1 MTMMKSIRKGGI
13 SMLLLLG
20 LAGCGKEIP
29 SDIIQPS
36 EMESLLY
43 DYHLATTMGNDLPYG
58 ETYKKEAYLDY
69 VFDKHHVTEAEFDSS
84 MVWYTRH
91 TYHLVTIYENVQ
103 KRFEE
108 DEKHLRM
115 RMSKVSGQVAVS
127 LSGDSVDIWQDQP
140 ICWLSS
146 GTWTNKLVFDL
157 KADTSFKP
165 KDALVFEAGFL
176 FMPQHNPSAKAVIG
190 LNFYFENDSVMGKTQ
205 VVTASGPQRLYFKP
219 DSAFQF
225 KNVSGFVYYTDDQ
238 KHPEASLLLH
248 DIRLMRYHDKNNE
261 IQSPEEKP
269 GLQADSLAAD
279 SSRMAVRVDTL
290 RTTRPVRG
298 TAARNKAG
306 QTR

>member
-1 MTMMKSIRKGGI
+1 MMKSIRKGGI

-115 RMSKVSGQVAVS
+115 QMS
-127 LSGDSVDIWQDQP
+127 
-140 ICWLSS
+140 
-146 GTWTNKLVFDL
+146 
-157 KADTSFKP
+157 
-165 KDALVFEAGFL
+165 
-176 FMPQHNPSAKAVIG
+176 
-190 LNFYFENDSVMGKTQ
+190 
-205 VVTASGPQRLYFKP
+205 
-219 DSAFQF
+219 
-225 KNVSGFVYYTDDQ
+225 
-238 KHPEASLLLH
+238 
-248 DIRLMRYHDKNNE
+248 
-261 IQSPEEKP
+261 
-269 GLQADSLAAD
+269 
-279 SSRMAVRVDTL
+279 
-290 RTTRPVRG
+290 
-298 TAARNKAG
+298 
-306 QTR
+306 